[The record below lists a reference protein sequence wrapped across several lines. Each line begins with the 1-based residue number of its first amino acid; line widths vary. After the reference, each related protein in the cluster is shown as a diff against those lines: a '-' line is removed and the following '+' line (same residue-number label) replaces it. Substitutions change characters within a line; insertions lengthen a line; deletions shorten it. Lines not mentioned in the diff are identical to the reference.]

1 MNQVQE
7 ILLSLLTH
15 IQSVCTSM
23 QIPCVLA
30 GETAMEAFTR
40 QSFRENTYKA
50 SMIVPAKDMV
60 RLAEALESKTGD
72 TMFVESMRNNP
83 HFPGFFLRVGNKN
96 TLCFSRNS
104 TEGFLFPGVCV
115 EVLPLRNE
123 QPGRWKRKI
132 HSILESGL
140 YKRACYASQ
149 MSFKGRL
156 VKWFA
161 NLWMIGS
168 PRKKS
173 KKLFASWS
181 SFYGQDFGKRQFL
194 RRGMKKRIMLPNE
207 ILETCIPCQLENDH
221 FFLPAQTSTFLNRS
235 IKNWKKKAV
244 KDPSLPASLVLSPY
258 ISYMEYQA
266 FVGDSFQKHFSLLK
280 RFNAM
285 EEKVKEDRAQ
295 IRKAFRI
302 VNRVNDNYALRS
314 YCTEHLEQLKDL
326 LNAGE
331 LLSIKRL
338 LAPYMQAKKEC
349 DTLKIQLAIS
359 PEFDAFMTE
368 YEELLTSSN

>member
-50 SMIVPAKDMV
+50 SMMVPAKDMV
-60 RLAEALESKTGD
+60 RLAEVLESNTGD

-83 HFPGFFLRVGNKN
+83 RFPGFFLRVGNKN

-104 TEGFLFPGVCV
+104 TEGFLFPGICV

-132 HSILESGL
+132 YSVLESGL
-140 YKRACYASQ
+140 YKRACYASHIT
-149 MSFKGRL
+149 FKGRL
-156 VKWFA
+156 VRWFA
-161 NLWMIGS
+161 NFWMVS
-168 PRKKS
+168 TNS
-173 KKLFASWS
+173 KKVFARWS
-181 SFYGQDFGKRQFL
+181 SFYGQDHGKRQFL
-194 RRGMKKRIMLPNE
+194 RRGMKKRIMLPNG
-207 ILETCIPCQLENDH
+207 IIQAPIPCQLENEN
-221 FFLPAQTSTFLNRS
+221 FFLPAQSVTFLSRS
-235 IKNWKKKAV
+235 IKNWKKNAA
-244 KDPSLPASLVLSPY
+244 KDPSLPASLVLSSD
-258 ISYMEYQA
+258 ISYSEYQS
-266 FVGDSFQKHFSLLK
+266 FVGASLQKHFYLLK
-280 RFNAM
+280 RFNKM
-285 EEKVKEDRAQ
+285 EEKVKKDRAE

-314 YCTEHLEQLKDL
+314 YCIDHLEQLQDL
-326 LNAGE
+326 LKAGE
-331 LLSIKRL
+331 LLSIKKI
-338 LAPYMQAKKEC
+338 LAPYVQAKKEC
-349 DTLKIQLAIS
+349 NNLKIPLTIS
-359 PEFDAFMTE
+359 PEFDAFLVE
-368 YEELLTSSN
+368 YQRQS

>member
-15 IQSVCTSM
+15 IQNVCTSM

-50 SMIVPAKDMV
+50 SMMVPAEDMV
-60 RLAEALESKTGD
+60 RLAEALECNTGD
-72 TMFVESMRNNP
+72 TMFVESMRNNS

-104 TEGFLFPGVCV
+104 TEGFLFPGICV

-132 HSILESGL
+132 YSVLESGL
-140 YKRACYASQ
+140 YKRASYVSRIT
-149 MSFKGRL
+149 FKGRL

-161 NLWMIGS
+161 NLWLVGS
-168 PRKKS
+168 NS
-173 KKLFASWS
+173 KKIFARLS
-181 SFYGQDFGKRQFL
+181 SFYGHDHGKRQFL
-194 RRGMKKRIMLPNE
+194 RRGMKKRIMLPNG
-207 ILETCIPCQLENDH
+207 IIQAPIPCQLENEN
-221 FFLPAQTSTFLNRS
+221 FFLPAQTVTFLSRS
-235 IKNWKKKAV
+235 IKNWKKNAA
-244 KDPSLPASLVLSPY
+244 KDPSLPASLVLSPD
-258 ISYMEYQA
+258 ISYSEYQS
-266 FVGDSFQKHFSLLK
+266 FVGDSLQKHFYLLK
-280 RFNAM
+280 RFNKM
-285 EEKVKEDRAQ
+285 EEKVKKDRAE

-302 VNRVNDNYALRS
+302 VNRVNDNYALRT
-314 YCTEHLEQLKDL
+314 YCMEHLKQLQDL
-326 LNAGE
+326 LQAGE
-331 LLSIKRL
+331 MLSVKKI

-349 DTLKIQLAIS
+349 NDLHIPLTIC
-359 PEFDAFMTE
+359 PEFDMFLADYRKVCE
-368 YEELLTSSN
+368 KK